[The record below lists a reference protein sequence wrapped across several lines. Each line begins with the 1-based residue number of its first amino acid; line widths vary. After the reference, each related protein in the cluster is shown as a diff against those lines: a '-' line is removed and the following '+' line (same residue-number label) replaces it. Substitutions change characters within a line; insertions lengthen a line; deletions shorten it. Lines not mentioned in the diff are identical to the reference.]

1 MDREELKA
9 IVAQMLRELAPAQT
23 PPSPPPV
30 KGAETAPEAP
40 PDDGVLPDLTT
51 VDLRAQYL
59 VPNAAHGAEF
69 RALKAKT
76 PARLG
81 LGRCGARYPTA
92 SLLRFRADHAA
103 AQDSVFSLVPER
115 FWEEN
120 HYPFVQTMC
129 KSKDEY
135 LTRPDLGRRFDE
147 KNQAVLRDLLAGQRV
162 VLAVGD
168 GLSSAA
174 VQANAPDCCAA
185 IRQGLQAQGIEL
197 GPVPFIQF
205 CRVGAGDHIGDLTDC
220 EVICLLV
227 GERRLPDLPPAHGH
241 CGVLPHRRVEHPP
254 AGRVRRGGR
263 GAHRLAPRPHSGA
276 EGLRHR
282 PAGGRRMT
290 GAPVPVR
297 VLCARTIANVSPGL
311 SRALSLD
318 PGQNS
323 IALLATDCD
332 DVTYLALDEA
342 TKAAN
347 VSVVYGR
354 SLYAGAGN
362 APTPLTGEVIGLLAG
377 PTPADAR
384 SGLAAALA
392 FLQDGPRF
400 REAENG
406 VFYLAHCAARTGT
419 YLSRAAHI
427 PAGQPLA
434 YLIAPPV
441 PALLGLD
448 AALKAAG
455 VELAEFYAP
464 PTETNYAGAL
474 LTGTRS
480 ACLAACI
487 AFAGAVCE
495 AAARPLEAEGTRRND
510 HGI

>member
-23 PPSPPPV
+23 PRPRRRQRRGDCPGSPA
-30 KGAETAPEAP
+30 GRRRAA
-40 PDDGVLPDLTT
+40 DLTT

-220 EVICLLV
+220 EVTCLLV
-227 GERRLPDLPPAHGH
+227 GRAARPCDERVHVCLPDLPPAHGH

-254 AGRVRRGGR
+254 AGRVCRGR
-263 GAHRLAPRPHSGA
+263 PGAHIASLLGRILAQKASGI
-276 EGLRHR
+276 GLRED
-282 PAGGRRMT
+282 
-290 GAPVPVR
+290 GA
-297 VLCARTIANVSPGL
+297 
-311 SRALSLD
+311 
-318 PGQNS
+318 
-323 IALLATDCD
+323 
-332 DVTYLALDEA
+332 
-342 TKAAN
+342 
-347 VSVVYGR
+347 
-354 SLYAGAGN
+354 
-362 APTPLTGEVIGLLAG
+362 
-377 PTPADAR
+377 
-384 SGLAAALA
+384 
-392 FLQDGPRF
+392 
-400 REAENG
+400 
-406 VFYLAHCAARTGT
+406 
-419 YLSRAAHI
+419 
-427 PAGQPLA
+427 
-434 YLIAPPV
+434 
-441 PALLGLD
+441 
-448 AALKAAG
+448 
-455 VELAEFYAP
+455 
-464 PTETNYAGAL
+464 
-474 LTGTRS
+474 
-480 ACLAACI
+480 
-487 AFAGAVCE
+487 
-495 AAARPLEAEGTRRND
+495 
-510 HGI
+510 

>member
-1 MDREELKA
+1 
-9 IVAQMLRELAPAQT
+9 
-23 PPSPPPV
+23 
-30 KGAETAPEAP
+30 
-40 PDDGVLPDLTT
+40 
-51 VDLRAQYL
+51 
-59 VPNAAHGAEF
+59 
-69 RALKAKT
+69 
-76 PARLG
+76 
-81 LGRCGARYPTA
+81 
-92 SLLRFRADHAA
+92 
-103 AQDSVFSLVPER
+103 
-115 FWEEN
+115 
-120 HYPFVQTMC
+120 
-129 KSKDEY
+129 
-135 LTRPDLGRRFDE
+135 
-147 KNQAVLRDLLAGQRV
+147 
-162 VLAVGD
+162 
-168 GLSSAA
+168 
-174 VQANAPDCCAA
+174 
-185 IRQGLQAQGIEL
+185 
-197 GPVPFIQF
+197 
-205 CRVGAGDHIGDLTDC
+205 
-220 EVICLLV
+220 
-227 GERRLPDLPPAHGH
+227 
-241 CGVLPHRRVEHPP
+241 
-254 AGRVRRGGR
+254 
-263 GAHRLAPRPHSGA
+263 
-276 EGLRHR
+276 
-282 PAGGRRMT
+282 MT

-311 SRALSLD
+311 ARALSLD

-392 FLQDGPRF
+392 FLQDEPRF

-419 YLSRAAHI
+419 YLSRA
-427 PAGQPLA
+427 A

-464 PTETNYAGAL
+464 PTETNFAGAL

-480 ACLAACI
+480 ACLAACT
-487 AFAGAVCE
+487 AFAEAVCE

>member
-1 MDREELKA
+1 
-9 IVAQMLRELAPAQT
+9 
-23 PPSPPPV
+23 
-30 KGAETAPEAP
+30 
-40 PDDGVLPDLTT
+40 
-51 VDLRAQYL
+51 
-59 VPNAAHGAEF
+59 
-69 RALKAKT
+69 
-76 PARLG
+76 
-81 LGRCGARYPTA
+81 
-92 SLLRFRADHAA
+92 
-103 AQDSVFSLVPER
+103 
-115 FWEEN
+115 
-120 HYPFVQTMC
+120 
-129 KSKDEY
+129 
-135 LTRPDLGRRFDE
+135 
-147 KNQAVLRDLLAGQRV
+147 
-162 VLAVGD
+162 
-168 GLSSAA
+168 
-174 VQANAPDCCAA
+174 
-185 IRQGLQAQGIEL
+185 
-197 GPVPFIQF
+197 
-205 CRVGAGDHIGDLTDC
+205 
-220 EVICLLV
+220 
-227 GERRLPDLPPAHGH
+227 
-241 CGVLPHRRVEHPP
+241 
-254 AGRVRRGGR
+254 
-263 GAHRLAPRPHSGA
+263 
-276 EGLRHR
+276 
-282 PAGGRRMT
+282 MT

-406 VFYLAHCAARTGT
+406 VVYLAHCAARTGT

-448 AALKAAG
+448 ARPEGRRRRACGIL
-455 VELAEFYAP
+455 
-464 PTETNYAGAL
+464 
-474 LTGTRS
+474 RS
-480 ACLAACI
+480 AHRNELCRSPAH
-487 AFAGAVCE
+487 
-495 AAARPLEAEGTRRND
+495 RHPLGLPCRLHRLCR
-510 HGI
+510 GGL

>member
-185 IRQGLQAQGIEL
+185 IHAHG
-197 GPVPFIQF
+197 
-205 CRVGAGDHIGDLTDC
+205 
-220 EVICLLV
+220 LLV
-227 GERRLPDLPPAHGH
+227 KLDTNGTLPDRLERLLDAGLVDYVAMDVKNVPARYAETVGRADFDF
-241 CGVLPHRRVEHPP
+241 GIIRR
-254 AGRVRRGGR
+254 
-263 GAHRLAPRPHSGA
+263 
-276 EGLRHR
+276 
-282 PAGGRRMT
+282 
-290 GAPVPVR
+290 
-297 VLCARTIANVSPGL
+297 
-311 SRALSLD
+311 SLD
-318 PGQNS
+318 
-323 IALLATDCD
+323 AL
-332 DVTYLALDEA
+332 
-342 TKAAN
+342 
-347 VSVVYGR
+347 R
-354 SLYAGAGN
+354 
-362 APTPLTGEVIGLLAG
+362 
-377 PTPADAR
+377 R
-384 SGLAAALA
+384 SGIPYELRTTVMRELHTADNLLELASMLSDDPAWYLQQFRESAGIIAGTGVFHAWSASDMRKLLPR
-392 FLQDGPRF
+392 LQDACP
-400 REAENG
+400 
-406 VFYLAHCAARTGT
+406 AARLRGF
-419 YLSRAAHI
+419 
-427 PAGQPLA
+427 
-434 YLIAPPV
+434 
-441 PALLGLD
+441 D
-448 AALKAAG
+448 
-455 VELAEFYAP
+455 
-464 PTETNYAGAL
+464 
-474 LTGTRS
+474 
-480 ACLAACI
+480 
-487 AFAGAVCE
+487 
-495 AAARPLEAEGTRRND
+495 
-510 HGI
+510 

>member
-30 KGAETAPEAP
+30 KGAETETP

-205 CRVGAGDHIGDLTDC
+205 CRVGAGDHIRRPDGLRGHLPARRRAARPCD
-220 EVICLLV
+220 
-227 GERRLPDLPPAHGH
+227 ERVHVCLPDLPPAHGH

-263 GAHRLAPRPHSGA
+263 GAHRLAHRPHSGA
-276 EGLRHR
+276 KGLRHR

-392 FLQDGPRF
+392 FLQNGPRF
-400 REAENG
+400 RETENG

-419 YLSRAAHI
+419 YLSRVAHI
-427 PAGQPLA
+427 PAGQPAGLSHR
-434 YLIAPPV
+434 APRPG
-441 PALLGLD
+441 P
-448 AALKAAG
+448 
-455 VELAEFYAP
+455 
-464 PTETNYAGAL
+464 AGA
-474 LTGTRS
+474 G
-480 ACLAACI
+480 
-487 AFAGAVCE
+487 
-495 AAARPLEAEGTRRND
+495 RPP
-510 HGI
+510 

>member
-1 MDREELKA
+1 
-9 IVAQMLRELAPAQT
+9 
-23 PPSPPPV
+23 
-30 KGAETAPEAP
+30 
-40 PDDGVLPDLTT
+40 
-51 VDLRAQYL
+51 
-59 VPNAAHGAEF
+59 
-69 RALKAKT
+69 
-76 PARLG
+76 
-81 LGRCGARYPTA
+81 
-92 SLLRFRADHAA
+92 
-103 AQDSVFSLVPER
+103 
-115 FWEEN
+115 
-120 HYPFVQTMC
+120 
-129 KSKDEY
+129 
-135 LTRPDLGRRFDE
+135 
-147 KNQAVLRDLLAGQRV
+147 
-162 VLAVGD
+162 
-168 GLSSAA
+168 
-174 VQANAPDCCAA
+174 
-185 IRQGLQAQGIEL
+185 
-197 GPVPFIQF
+197 
-205 CRVGAGDHIGDLTDC
+205 
-220 EVICLLV
+220 
-227 GERRLPDLPPAHGH
+227 
-241 CGVLPHRRVEHPP
+241 
-254 AGRVRRGGR
+254 
-263 GAHRLAPRPHSGA
+263 
-276 EGLRHR
+276 
-282 PAGGRRMT
+282 MT

-362 APTPLTGEVIGLLAG
+362 APTPLTG
-377 PTPADAR
+377 
-384 SGLAAALA
+384 LAAALA
-392 FLQDGPRF
+392 FLQNGPRF

-464 PTETNYAGAL
+464 PTETNFAGAL

-480 ACLAACI
+480 ACLAACT
-487 AFAGAVCE
+487 AFAEAVCE
-495 AAARPLEAEGTRRND
+495 TAARPQEAEGTRRND

>member
-1 MDREELKA
+1 
-9 IVAQMLRELAPAQT
+9 
-23 PPSPPPV
+23 
-30 KGAETAPEAP
+30 
-40 PDDGVLPDLTT
+40 
-51 VDLRAQYL
+51 
-59 VPNAAHGAEF
+59 
-69 RALKAKT
+69 
-76 PARLG
+76 
-81 LGRCGARYPTA
+81 
-92 SLLRFRADHAA
+92 
-103 AQDSVFSLVPER
+103 
-115 FWEEN
+115 
-120 HYPFVQTMC
+120 
-129 KSKDEY
+129 
-135 LTRPDLGRRFDE
+135 
-147 KNQAVLRDLLAGQRV
+147 
-162 VLAVGD
+162 
-168 GLSSAA
+168 
-174 VQANAPDCCAA
+174 
-185 IRQGLQAQGIEL
+185 
-197 GPVPFIQF
+197 
-205 CRVGAGDHIGDLTDC
+205 
-220 EVICLLV
+220 
-227 GERRLPDLPPAHGH
+227 
-241 CGVLPHRRVEHPP
+241 
-254 AGRVRRGGR
+254 
-263 GAHRLAPRPHSGA
+263 
-276 EGLRHR
+276 
-282 PAGGRRMT
+282 MT

-392 FLQDGPRF
+392 
-400 REAENG
+400 
-406 VFYLAHCAARTGT
+406 
-419 YLSRAAHI
+419 
-427 PAGQPLA
+427 

-464 PTETNYAGAL
+464 PTETNFAGAL

-480 ACLAACI
+480 ACLAACT
-487 AFAGAVCE
+487 AFAEAVCE

>member
-1 MDREELKA
+1 
-9 IVAQMLRELAPAQT
+9 
-23 PPSPPPV
+23 
-30 KGAETAPEAP
+30 
-40 PDDGVLPDLTT
+40 
-51 VDLRAQYL
+51 
-59 VPNAAHGAEF
+59 
-69 RALKAKT
+69 
-76 PARLG
+76 
-81 LGRCGARYPTA
+81 
-92 SLLRFRADHAA
+92 
-103 AQDSVFSLVPER
+103 
-115 FWEEN
+115 
-120 HYPFVQTMC
+120 
-129 KSKDEY
+129 
-135 LTRPDLGRRFDE
+135 
-147 KNQAVLRDLLAGQRV
+147 
-162 VLAVGD
+162 
-168 GLSSAA
+168 
-174 VQANAPDCCAA
+174 
-185 IRQGLQAQGIEL
+185 
-197 GPVPFIQF
+197 
-205 CRVGAGDHIGDLTDC
+205 
-220 EVICLLV
+220 
-227 GERRLPDLPPAHGH
+227 
-241 CGVLPHRRVEHPP
+241 
-254 AGRVRRGGR
+254 
-263 GAHRLAPRPHSGA
+263 
-276 EGLRHR
+276 
-282 PAGGRRMT
+282 MT

-377 PTPADAR
+377 PTPADVR

-406 VFYLAHCAARTGT
+406 VFYLVHCAARTGT

-434 YLIAPPV
+434 HLIAPPV

-464 PTETNYAGAL
+464 PTETNFAGAL

-480 ACLAACI
+480 ACLAACT
-487 AFAGAVCE
+487 AFAEAVCE

>member
-1 MDREELKA
+1 
-9 IVAQMLRELAPAQT
+9 
-23 PPSPPPV
+23 
-30 KGAETAPEAP
+30 
-40 PDDGVLPDLTT
+40 
-51 VDLRAQYL
+51 
-59 VPNAAHGAEF
+59 
-69 RALKAKT
+69 
-76 PARLG
+76 
-81 LGRCGARYPTA
+81 
-92 SLLRFRADHAA
+92 
-103 AQDSVFSLVPER
+103 
-115 FWEEN
+115 
-120 HYPFVQTMC
+120 
-129 KSKDEY
+129 
-135 LTRPDLGRRFDE
+135 
-147 KNQAVLRDLLAGQRV
+147 
-162 VLAVGD
+162 
-168 GLSSAA
+168 
-174 VQANAPDCCAA
+174 
-185 IRQGLQAQGIEL
+185 
-197 GPVPFIQF
+197 
-205 CRVGAGDHIGDLTDC
+205 
-220 EVICLLV
+220 
-227 GERRLPDLPPAHGH
+227 
-241 CGVLPHRRVEHPP
+241 
-254 AGRVRRGGR
+254 
-263 GAHRLAPRPHSGA
+263 
-276 EGLRHR
+276 
-282 PAGGRRMT
+282 MT

-362 APTPLTGEVIGLLAG
+362 APTPLTGEVVGILAG

-392 FLQDGPRF
+392 PEHVPEPEQLK
-400 REAENG
+400 AEILSIYAKFNL
-406 VFYLAHCAARTGT
+406 FDLAHCAARTGT

-464 PTETNYAGAL
+464 PTETNFAGAL

-480 ACLAACI
+480 ACLAACT
-487 AFAGAVCE
+487 AFAEAVCE

>member
-1 MDREELKA
+1 
-9 IVAQMLRELAPAQT
+9 
-23 PPSPPPV
+23 
-30 KGAETAPEAP
+30 
-40 PDDGVLPDLTT
+40 
-51 VDLRAQYL
+51 
-59 VPNAAHGAEF
+59 
-69 RALKAKT
+69 
-76 PARLG
+76 
-81 LGRCGARYPTA
+81 
-92 SLLRFRADHAA
+92 
-103 AQDSVFSLVPER
+103 
-115 FWEEN
+115 
-120 HYPFVQTMC
+120 
-129 KSKDEY
+129 
-135 LTRPDLGRRFDE
+135 
-147 KNQAVLRDLLAGQRV
+147 
-162 VLAVGD
+162 
-168 GLSSAA
+168 
-174 VQANAPDCCAA
+174 
-185 IRQGLQAQGIEL
+185 
-197 GPVPFIQF
+197 
-205 CRVGAGDHIGDLTDC
+205 
-220 EVICLLV
+220 
-227 GERRLPDLPPAHGH
+227 
-241 CGVLPHRRVEHPP
+241 
-254 AGRVRRGGR
+254 
-263 GAHRLAPRPHSGA
+263 
-276 EGLRHR
+276 
-282 PAGGRRMT
+282 MT
-290 GAPVPVR
+290 GAPVPMR

-392 FLQDGPRF
+392 FLQNGPRF

-406 VFYLAHCAARTGT
+406 VVYLAHCAAHTGT

-464 PTETNYAGAL
+464 PTETNFAGAL

-480 ACLAACI
+480 ACLAACT

-495 AAARPLEAEGTRRND
+495 TAARPQEAEGTRRND